1 MVWLAVMGC
10 LNGGLVSAKV
20 KWGFGEGG
28 GGAAGKNGGGGKD
41 EKVVSARIEKNG

>member
-1 MVWLAVMGC
+1 M
-10 LNGGLVSAKV
+10 SAKV

-41 EKVVSARIEKNG
+41 EKVVSARIEKKWLKSQNK

>member
-1 MVWLAVMGC
+1 M
-10 LNGGLVSAKV
+10 SAKV

-41 EKVVSARIEKNG
+41 EKVVSARIEKMAEKSKQIKSK